1 MIRAQTYQCKS
12 QYLDRTCLGK
22 EADGYGV
29 LSSECPTGEV
39 EVERVGTRGL
49 GGSGLNWE
57 SGVGAWTKV
66 GGRAL
71 EGAEAL
77 WERRYV
83 AVGHG

>member
-1 MIRAQTYQCKS
+1 M
-12 QYLDRTCLGK
+12 
-22 EADGYGV
+22 
-29 LSSECPTGEV
+29 
-39 EVERVGTRGL
+39 ERVGTRGL